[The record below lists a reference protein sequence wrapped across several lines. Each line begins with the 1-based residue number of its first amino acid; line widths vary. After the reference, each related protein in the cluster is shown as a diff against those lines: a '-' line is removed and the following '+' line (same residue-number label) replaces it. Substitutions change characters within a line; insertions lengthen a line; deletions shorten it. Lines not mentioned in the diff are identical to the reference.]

1 MRQSG
6 VVTDVRRLGPH
17 DHVCWGFD
25 DESDFRAAAVA
36 FLDAG
41 LESGQRVW
49 YVGEPS
55 DGVHSALRGSRP
67 GAVEVISVA
76 GQYAS
81 GAVIDADD
89 QVRAYAGAVA
99 DAVAA
104 GFTGLRVATDVTAL
118 VREPAQLD
126 AFARYEHQAD
136 RLMAASPFSAM
147 CAYDRTALGADALA
161 QLGSMHPLAT
171 GSATSFH
178 LHATDRPGCVA
189 ALSGELDLASGL
201 RLQLALDRAALR
213 PVDGELVLD
222 ATGLTFVDGA
232 RLAAI
237 ADHARR
243 LGAVL
248 VLRTDQ
254 YVPRRLAR
262 MLAMD
267 NVRIEAA
274 S

>member
-1 MRQSG
+1 M
-6 VVTDVRRLGPH
+6 
-17 DHVCWGFD
+17 
-25 DESDFRAAAVA
+25 
-36 FLDAG
+36 
-41 LESGQRVW
+41 
-49 YVGEPS
+49 
-55 DGVHSALRGSRP
+55 
-67 GAVEVISVA
+67 
-76 GQYAS
+76 
-81 GAVIDADD
+81 
-89 QVRAYAGAVA
+89 A

-118 VREPAQLD
+118 VREPAELD

-136 RLMAASPFSAM
+136 RLMADRPFSAM
-147 CAYDRTALGADALA
+147 CAFNRTEIGADALA

-171 GSATSFH
+171 ESVTRFH
-178 LHATDRPGCVA
+178 LHASDRPGCVA

-201 RLQLALDRAALR
+201 QLQLALDRAALT
-213 PVDGELVLD
+213 PFDGKLVLD

-237 ADHARR
+237 ADHASG

-254 YVPRRLAR
+254 YVPRRLAE
-262 MLAMD
+262 MLTVD